1 MSRRRLPP
9 LTALLALDAIARHA
23 SFTRAAE
30 ELGLTQSAVSH
41 RIRSLE
47 AHFGVRLID
56 RLNPGIALT
65 RDGRALLPD
74 VSAAFDLL
82 SNLSVRALRT
92 RPLRLG
98 LSAAVQNWWLSERL
112 AKLARDLPEIE
123 LDIVPF
129 DNAQDV
135 QRLDVD
141 VRVSWIDADE
151 SLSGA
156 NQIPFPL
163 ETVFP
168 VVAPSRL
175 PDGAPIS
182 VSELACLPLI
192 QKGADDP
199 AAQGAEWR
207 WSTWLPSGEQPRA
220 AIRYREIGGAL
231 AAAAAGVGVALGRSL
246 LVRNALADGRLIRP
260 LDARHDRPCSKRHL
274 VSWPRNAGDKRFA
287 RLGEWLAT
295 EAARTQ

>member
-9 LTALLALDAIARHA
+9 FASLLALEAVARHA

-30 ELGLTQSAVSH
+30 ELGLTQSAISH
-41 RIRSLE
+41 RIRGLE
-47 AHFGVRLID
+47 EHFGVRLID

-74 VSAAFDLL
+74 LSAAFDLL
-82 SNLSVRALRT
+82 SNLSVRDSRA
-92 RPLRLG
+92 RPVRLG

-112 AKLARDLPEIE
+112 ATLARDLPEIE

-129 DNAQDV
+129 DSAQDA

-141 VRVSWIDADE
+141 VRISWIDADE
-151 SLSGA
+151 PASGA
-156 NQIPFPL
+156 NQILFPR

-168 VVAPSRL
+168 VIAPSMLRG
-175 PDGAPIS
+175 GAPIS
-182 VSELACLPLI
+182 SRELARLPLI
-192 QKGADDP
+192 QKGSEDP

-207 WSTWLPSGEQPRA
+207 WSTWLPQGEKVKA

-246 LVRNALADGRLIRP
+246 LTKNALADGRLARP
-260 LDARHDRPCSKRHL
+260 LDEALDRTCSKRHL
-274 VSWPRNAGDKRFA
+274 VSWSRNAGDKRFA
-287 RLGEWLAT
+287 RLGAWLAA
-295 EAARTQ
+295 EAGA